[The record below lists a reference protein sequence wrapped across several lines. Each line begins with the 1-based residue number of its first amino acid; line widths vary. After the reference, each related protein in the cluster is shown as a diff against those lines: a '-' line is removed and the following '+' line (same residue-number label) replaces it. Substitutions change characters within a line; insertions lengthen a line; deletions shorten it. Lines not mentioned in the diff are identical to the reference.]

1 MLIDAENISPYSM
14 ENIVNKATQHG
25 DIVLKRIYG
34 NFVNTNGHWM
44 FGVNGEEKAKQRWKE
59 YGIEGLPDCQGELV
73 SKPDPV
79 SKA

>member
-1 MLIDAENISPYSM
+1 MTKE
-14 ENIVNKATQHG
+14 KAWKIF
-25 DIVLKRIYG
+25 DYW
-34 NFVNTNGHWM
+34 FNTNGLWM